1 MAAQVRLNGAGVRE
15 LLHSEGVRRM
25 LRARA
30 ERAAAAARASAP
42 VASGAYRDSIRV
54 EDATTDRAVG
64 RVVADVPYAPGG
76 GVEDG
81 EPGPV
86 TGCRA
91 RRVRGSRGFAV
102 GDLR

>member
-64 RVVADVPYAPGG
+64 RVVADVPYALV
-76 GVEDG
+76 VESK
-81 EPGPV
+81 
-86 TGCRA
+86 TGNLA
-91 RRVRGSRGFAV
+91 RSLDAARGA
-102 GDLR
+102 